1 MPHKGPHISI
11 APDFVVNRILR
22 INLEDFAEWPESV
35 RRLAIEI
42 AEELFLVAYNPFVNA
57 DTVKA
62 SVASRF
68 EREVFALAHHYANSI
83 SEGITLF
90 WSAHEAQAA
99 FRAELVD
106 RLSDLLPADAIVAR
120 ASALVACA
128 TDATDLRMELPLLV
142 VEPSTPEQVTGLVK
156 LANEMKF
163 ALVPRG
169 GASGMT
175 GGAVP
180 ARRRSVVVRM
190 TRFSR
195 IFPVDAASR
204 TMRLEVGVITQ
215 AAVDAASRD
224 GFLLTLD
231 PASKTASTIGGNI
244 AENSG
249 GPCAF
254 EYGTTLD
261 NLLSWRM
268 VTPTGELI
276 TVERKDHPRHKI
288 LPDETAVFEVKD
300 ISGGVRSVVELR
312 GDEIRLPGLGKDV
325 TNKALGGLPGMQK
338 EGVDGIII
346 DAVFTV
352 HDKPALSRVMVLE
365 FYGRSMRHAAV
376 VIGQIVALRDRIR
389 QEGDYAR
396 LSALEEFNAKYV
408 RAIDYQ
414 RKSERHEGTPISVII
429 LQVDGDDADLLEQCV
444 REIAAIVGEQEDVAL
459 IVAENEAE
467 AEAFWEDRHR
477 LSAIA
482 KRTSGFKINE
492 DVVIP
497 VSPCF
502 WNSSTSNARPAATVR
517 RFRISAACPAW
528 PWKIRIST
536 RSLCSPPG
544 PRAAICRR
552 RTAPIRNWKIG
563 LRPFWN
569 AWPFATIGSRR
580 RSAPLPRT
588 CGRRACWWPAT
599 CTRATGT
606 AM

>member
-204 TMRLEVGVITQ
+204 TMRHH
-215 AAVDAASRD
+215 
-224 GFLLTLD
+224 
-231 PASKTASTIGGNI
+231 PGG
-244 AENSG
+244 G
-249 GPCAF
+249 G
-254 EYGTTLD
+254 
-261 NLLSWRM
+261 R
-268 VTPTGELI
+268 
-276 TVERKDHPRHKI
+276 RKPR
-288 LPDETAVFEVKD
+288 
-300 ISGGVRSVVELR
+300 
-312 GDEIRLPGLGKDV
+312 
-325 TNKALGGLPGMQK
+325 
-338 EGVDGIII
+338 
-346 DAVFTV
+346 
-352 HDKPALSRVMVLE
+352 
-365 FYGRSMRHAAV
+365 
-376 VIGQIVALRDRIR
+376 
-389 QEGDYAR
+389 R
-396 LSALEEFNAKYV
+396 LSAHAGPGFQDGFHHRRQHCGEF
-408 RAIDYQ
+408 R
-414 RKSERHEGTPISVII
+414 RP
-429 LQVDGDDADLLEQCV
+429 L
-444 REIAAIVGEQEDVAL
+444 
-459 IVAENEAE
+459 
-467 AEAFWEDRHR
+467 R
-477 LSAIA
+477 L
-482 KRTSGFKINE
+482 
-492 DVVIP
+492 
-497 VSPCF
+497 
-502 WNSSTSNARPAATVR
+502 
-517 RFRISAACPAW
+517 
-528 PWKIRIST
+528 
-536 RSLCSPPG
+536 
-544 PRAAICRR
+544 
-552 RTAPIRNWKIG
+552 
-563 LRPFWN
+563 
-569 AWPFATIGSRR
+569 
-580 RSAPLPRT
+580 
-588 CGRRACWWPAT
+588 
-599 CTRATGT
+599 
-606 AM
+606 